1 MMVGRNLFTQ
11 PAAQSEQGPAGRNLL
26 AKPESGGLMN
36 AIRSVPAAVGK
47 FVMGEHDDYPEIPYG
62 ASDLAGNVSKA
73 RTTEGKLNMLRNIY
87 EGAQIAGEDSYGNPL
102 ITLGQE
108 VQGQPPDQRYYL
120 NKPGASMEDIN
131 AVQSA
136 ATKAIL
142 PAAASAVAGPATIV
156 PALVTVGTAG
166 ATGEALSQGETA
178 MLGADEGASLPDIGK
193 AGAAAM
199 VGEGAGRGLSFALD
213 KAARLFMGQAD
224 DATRALIVNGKPTPE
239 LQKALADK
247 GMTFDDLTAQARQ
260 SLTKTPAAVNADD
273 ATTLADFDALGVQPT
288 KGQLSRDF
296 ADWQFER
303 ETAKETS
310 KSGLDIR
317 ARLGDQNRS
326 ILGALDDAK
335 SATGGQA
342 DDLYDVGSGVKSA
355 LMAKNQA
362 MSNEVRAAYKSARET
377 AGDGPIPFENLIR
390 ELDES
395 GDYVGLVPQLD
406 VVKRRLARYGVL
418 DPDGGVAGGMSVERA
433 ELLRRE
439 IAGLRGNDPTGQM
452 IMDRVKSALDD
463 DVIAATG
470 ENAFGAA
477 RQAASERFSEFV
489 NKKTAGIVRKIV
501 DDGVAD
507 EDIMKGVVGRWKVA
521 DLKRVKNSL
530 NTGNTRQGAS
540 AWVDLRAGVIKWL
553 TDEAKMGNAV
563 NEFGDPVIS
572 GANIERAIKKIG
584 MPKLRV
590 LFSDDE
596 LAQLNTIRRVA
607 NRITSAPP
615 GSINTSGTSAAWW
628 NRLSRT
634 TEKLP
639 GGSYLMGALKAA
651 ATGRESLK
659 TEARVAA
666 TLNPVK
672 TATDQASRAAAVT
685 ARSARVAPKVGA
697 TAGAVSASDSNS
709 TASERRATGPGARGA
724 RTR

>member
-1 MMVGRNLFTQ
+1 MAGRNLFAQATPQ
-11 PAAQSEQGPAGRNLL
+11 PEQPTGRNLF
-26 AKPESGGLMN
+26 AKPEGGGIMDTL
-36 AIRSVPAAVGK
+36 RSVPAAVGK

-62 ASDLAGNVSKA
+62 ASDLAGNLSKA
-73 RTTEGKLNMLRNIY
+73 RTTEGKLNMLRGVY
-87 EGAQIAGEDSYGNPL
+87 EGAELAGEDSYGNPL
-102 ITLGQE
+102 VSLGQE
-108 VQGQPPDQRYYL
+108 VQGRPLEQRYYL

-131 AVQSA
+131 AFQA
-136 ATKAIL
+136 AASKAIL
-142 PAAASAVAGPATIV
+142 PAAASAVAGPVTAI
-156 PALVTVGTAG
+156 PAIATVGAAG
-166 ATGEALSQGETA
+166 ATGEALGQGEAA
-178 MLGADEGASLPDIGK
+178 MLGADEGASLPEIGK

-199 VGEGAGRGLSFALD
+199 VGEGAGRALSFAVER
-213 KAARLFMGQAD
+213 AARAFMGQAD
-224 DATRALIVNGKPTPE
+224 DAARALIVNGKPTPE

-260 SLTKTPAAVNADD
+260 SLAKVPAAMSADD
-273 ATTLADFDALGVQPT
+273 AATLADFDALGVQPT

-310 KSGLDIR
+310 QAGRSIR
-317 ARLGDQNRS
+317 ARLGDQNRG
-326 ILGALDDAK
+326 ILQALDDAK
-335 SATGGQA
+335 AATGGQA
-342 DDLYDVGSGVKSA
+342 DDLYDVGRGVKSA
-355 LMAKNQA
+355 LVAKNQA
-362 MSNEVRAAYKSARET
+362 MSNEVRAAYKSAREA
-377 AGDGPIPFENLIR
+377 AGDGPIPFENLVR

-406 VVKRRLARYGVL
+406 VVKRRLVRYGVL
-418 DPDGGVAGGMSVERA
+418 DPDGKVAGGMSVERA

-470 ENAFGAA
+470 ENAFAAA

-590 LFSDDE
+590 LFSDE
-596 LAQLNTIRRVA
+596 EIAQLNTIRRVA

-628 NRLSRT
+628 NRLSRA

-651 ATGRESLK
+651 AGGREALK
-659 TEARVAA
+659 TEARVAS

-672 TATDQASRAAAVT
+672 TATDQASRAASVAT
-685 ARSARVAPKVGA
+685 RSARVAPKVGTA
-697 TAGAVSASDSNS
+697 TAAGVSGSDS
-709 TASERRATGPGARGA
+709 TASGTRATGQGARGA
-724 RTR
+724 RTK